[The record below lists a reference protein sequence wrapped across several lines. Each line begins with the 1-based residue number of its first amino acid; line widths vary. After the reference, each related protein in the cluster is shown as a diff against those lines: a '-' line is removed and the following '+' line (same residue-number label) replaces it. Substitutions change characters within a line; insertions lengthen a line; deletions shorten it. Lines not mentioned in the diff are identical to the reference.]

1 MPYTVVITSFNSIKT
16 IESVIN
22 SVKGLMPPPSQ
33 VIVID
38 DASEDG
44 SARLIS
50 GLISDSPTIS
60 LQINSVNM
68 GQSFSRNLGTKL
80 SFNDYV
86 IFQDDDDVALT
97 NRAAIHLDSLEK
109 GADFSYVSSKK
120 IYPNGYEV
128 VNLNSEMISSP
139 AIKRDL
145 IRFLSA
151 GLTPKSEFKVYSPSC
166 TLAVRK
172 SSLEALG
179 GFSLTLRRLED
190 IELACRALMAGAR
203 VAWSSNIG
211 VVRLHTLGSDKSPK
225 ANYVGEREVLQL
237 TREFFTFR
245 EYFVARR
252 MISLRAAYFQRNVFA
267 MLPSIAL
274 LPLILALSPSKFYSI
289 LRRIR
294 HDSRQNK

>member
-22 SVKGLMPPPSQ
+22 SVTGLIPPPSQ
-33 VIVID
+33 VIVVD

-44 SARLIS
+44 SAQLIR
-50 GLISDSPTIS
+50 GLISASPTVS
-60 LQINSVNM
+60 LHINSTNM
-68 GQSFSRNLGTKL
+68 GQSFSRNLGVQL
-80 SFNDYV
+80 SFNNYV

-97 NRAAIHLDSLEK
+97 NRAEIHLDAFDK

-128 VNLNSEMISSP
+128 VNLNSELISSP
-139 AIKRDL
+139 EIKRDL

-151 GLTPKSEFKVYSPSC
+151 GLTPQSQFKVYSPSC

-172 SSLEALG
+172 SSFEALG
-179 GFSLTLRRLED
+179 GFSITLRRLED
-190 IELACRALMAGAR
+190 IELACRALMADLHI
-203 VAWSSNIG
+203 AWSRDIG

-225 ANYVGEREVLQL
+225 ANYMGELAVLRS
-237 TREFFTFR
+237 TRKFFTFG

-252 MISLRAAYFQRNVFA
+252 MISLRAAYFQGNAFAILRNISV
-267 MLPSIAL
+267 
-274 LPLILALSPSKFYSI
+274 LPLVLALSPSKFYSI
-289 LRRIR
+289 IRRIK